1 MSTAALA
8 RPYLAI
14 LVARF
19 TLMLQ
24 YRTAAFAGFATQCWW
39 GMLKIM
45 VLAAF
50 YASAPHQPMTLP
62 QAITYVWLGQGLL
75 GLLPWSADLQ
85 ISEAVETGNVAYE
98 RLRPVDTHTFW
109 LVRAIAQRVGG
120 TALRVVP
127 MFLLAGVILPL
138 VGLQG
143 WSWHLPPTLAAAA
156 LFAVSISL
164 TVLLSSA
171 FVVILNVAVVA
182 LKTRRASNLA
192 PVLVNPL
199 SGMIVPLALM
209 PAWAQGF
216 LFWQPF
222 AGLVDIPYRIYFAN
236 LTGMAALEGIFA
248 QALWTTLLLL
258 IGRWW
263 LARVMARLD
272 MQGT

>member
-1 MSTAALA
+1 MSALA

-14 LVARF
+14 FVARF

-39 GMLKIM
+39 GLLKIM
-45 VLAAF
+45 VLTAF
-50 YASAPHQPMTLP
+50 YAGAPYQPMTLA
-62 QAITYVWLGQGLL
+62 QSITYVWLGQGLL
-75 GLLPWSADLQ
+75 GLLPWAADPQ
-85 ISEAVETGNVAYE
+85 IAEAVETGNVAYE

-109 LVRAIAQRVGG
+109 FARAIAQRVGG

-127 MFLLAGVILPL
+127 MFLLAAVILPL
-138 VGLQG
+138 AGLG
-143 WSWHLPPTLAAAA
+143 AWSWRLPSTATAAS
-156 LFAVSISL
+156 LFAVSITL
-164 TVLLSSA
+164 TVLLASA
-171 FVVILNVAVVA
+171 MIVILNVAVVA

-236 LTGMAALEGIFA
+236 LTGSAALEGIFA
-248 QALWTTLLLL
+248 QTLWTAILLL